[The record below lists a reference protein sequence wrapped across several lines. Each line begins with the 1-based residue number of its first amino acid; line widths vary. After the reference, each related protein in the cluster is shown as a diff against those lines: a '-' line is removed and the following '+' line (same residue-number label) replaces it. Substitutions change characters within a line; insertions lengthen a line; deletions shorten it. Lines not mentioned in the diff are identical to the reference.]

1 MAAVVAARGK
11 PRGEES
17 EKTKLT
23 RQMRREAG
31 RWLSAQ
37 REKAGI
43 TQAQVA
49 DQVGYRYYT
58 FVSQVEGGHGRVP
71 SEHFELWA
79 QAVGVPSQEFAR
91 KLLSFY
97 EPEVYRLLYP
107 GSDGEQ
113 A

>member
-1 MAAVVAARGK
+1 MAAAVTPRAK

-23 RQMRREAG
+23 RQMRRDAG

-37 REKAGI
+37 REKAGV

-49 DQVGYRYYT
+49 DHVGYRYYT

-79 QAVGVPSQEFAR
+79 KAIGVPPQAFAR
-91 KLLSFY
+91 KLLGFY
-97 EPEVYRLLYP
+97 EPEIHRLLF
-107 GSDGEQ
+107 GGEE
-113 A
+113 

>member
-1 MAAVVAARGK
+1 MAAVATPRAK

-23 RQMRREAG
+23 RQMRRDAG
-31 RWLSAQ
+31 RWLSGQ
-37 REKAGI
+37 REKAGV

-49 DQVGYRYYT
+49 DHVGYRYYT

-79 QAVGVPSQEFAR
+79 QAISVDPQAFAK
-91 KLLSFY
+91 KLLGFY
-97 EPEVYRLLYP
+97 EPEIYRLLFP
-107 GSDGEQ
+107 GTE
-113 A
+113 

>member
-1 MAAVVAARGK
+1 MAAAATPRAK

-23 RQMRREAG
+23 RQMRRDAG

-37 REKAGI
+37 REKAGV

-49 DQVGYRYYT
+49 DHVGYRYYT

-79 QAVGVPSQEFAR
+79 QAISVDPQAFAK
-91 KLLSFY
+91 KLLGFY
-97 EPEVYRLLYP
+97 EPEIHRLLFP
-107 GSDGEQ
+107 GGE
-113 A
+113 

>member
-1 MAAVVAARGK
+1 MAAAVTPRAK

-23 RQMRREAG
+23 RQMRRDAG

-37 REKAGI
+37 REKAGV

-49 DQVGYRYYT
+49 DHVGYRYYT

-79 QAVGVPSQEFAR
+79 QAIGVSPPAFAR
-91 KLLSFY
+91 KLLGFY
-97 EPEVYRLLYP
+97 EPEIHRLLF
-107 GSDGEQ
+107 GGDE
-113 A
+113 